1 MMKFIHARDLQEV
14 LYNMRAQG
22 VTLKDTEGYGINFDQ
37 SGHVFVVYNAEE
49 TATSSPSNPNGII
62 DISAGEA
69 GVSGHILASPNT
81 SGTIE
86 VGEVKTVDSATLSHA
101 AGYTWLVN
109 LSAVSG
115 QGYVKP
121 NSVSIAAVGTA
132 PEVIDD
138 GLGVLLY
145 NDTTRRAVGSINYE
159 TGAVSVTYVGNK
171 TPSVT
176 DTVTLSYNWSVFP
189 NAAEFPKLVSL
200 SHIVFVLSASGT
212 VKYELYG
219 NDPTNVTIMPCV
231 YNHTGITSSQLA
243 SGQHLCSDD
252 LAGKV
257 SINVN
262 TNVLK
267 RTSRYLTYAV
277 TGGNLVAVY
286 VYWNRLST

>member
-49 TATSSPSNPNGII
+49 TATSSGSNPNGII

-69 GVSGHILASPNT
+69 GVSGHILATPNNN
-81 SGTIE
+81 GTIE
-86 VGEVKTVDSATLSHA
+86 VGEIKTAETQTLVYSI
-101 AGYTWLVN
+101 GTTWTASLT
-109 LSAVSG
+109 AVSG

-121 NSVSIAAVGTA
+121 NSVSIAAVGNA

-145 NDTTRRAVGSINYE
+145 NDPTRRAVGSINYE
-159 TGAVSVTYVGNK
+159 TGAVSIAYIGNK
-171 TPSVT
+171 APAAAA
-176 DTVTLSYNWSVFP
+176 TVTLSYNWSVFP

-200 SHIVFVLSASGT
+200 SHIVFVLSAPGT

-231 YNHTGITSSQLA
+231 YNHTGITSSQL

-267 RTSRYLTYAV
+267 RTSRYLKYAV